1 GAALRYFA
9 GVIGLLG
16 SDPELYLKLGKAR
29 VTQVVVEV
37 LSSVATLADEDVER
51 LLEQRA
57 AARAR
62 KDWAESDRIR
72 ACLVDRGVILED
84 SATGTRWRRM

>member
-1 GAALRYFA
+1 
-9 GVIGLLG
+9 VIGLLG

-51 LLEQRA
+51 LLAQRA
-57 AARAR
+57 AARNR
-62 KDWAESDRIR
+62 QDWAESDRIR